1 MKVALSSDKV
11 RSDFVKKVE
20 ELSGQ
25 NMLSCY
31 QCGKCSAGCPSSFAM
46 DLLPSQVIRM
56 VQLGLQDEIMN
67 SKTVWLCASC
77 LTCSVRCPR
86 GIDIAAIFE
95 ALRLLATRDKET
107 LNYVEPS
114 ELSSEQLEELP
125 PIALISNFRKFTG

>member
-1 MKVALSSDKV
+1 MKVELSSEKV
-11 RSDFVKKVE
+11 NSDFVKKVE

-25 NMLSCY
+25 NILSCY

-46 DLLPSQVIRM
+46 DLLPSQIIRM

-67 SKTVWLCASC
+67 SKTIWLCASC

-86 GIDIAAIFE
+86 GIDIARIFE
-95 ALRLLATRDKET
+95 ALRLLVTREKET

-114 ELSSEQLEELP
+114 QIPSEQLAELP
-125 PIALISNFRKFTG
+125 QIALISNFRKFTG

>member
-1 MKVALSSDKV
+1 MKVELSSEKV
-11 RSDFVKKVE
+11 KSDFVKKVE

-25 NMLSCY
+25 NILSCY

-56 VQLGLQDEIMN
+56 VQLGLQDEIMD

-86 GIDIAAIFE
+86 GVDIAAIFE
-95 ALRLLATRDKET
+95 ALRLLVTRDKDK
-107 LNYVEPS
+107 LNYIEPS
-114 ELSSEQLEELP
+114 EISDEQIEALP
-125 PIALISNFRKFTG
+125 QIALISNFRKFTG

>member
-1 MKVALSSDKV
+1 MKVELSSEKV
-11 RSDFVKKVE
+11 KSDFVKKVE

-25 NMLSCY
+25 NILSCY

-46 DLLPSQVIRM
+46 DLLPSQIIRM

-67 SKTVWLCASC
+67 SKTIWLCASC

-86 GIDIAAIFE
+86 GVDIAGIFE
-95 ALRLLATRDKET
+95 ALRLLVTRNKET

-114 ELSSEQLEELP
+114 EIPPEQLEELP
-125 PIALISNFRKFTG
+125 QIALISNFRKFTG